1 MDDTIR
7 NNIAFGVDEE
17 NIDEHRL
24 WKAVEKAQLKDFIE
38 GLDEGIETEIGEAG
52 IRLSGGQRQ
61 RIGIAR
67 ALYHDP
73 EVLVLDEATSAL
85 DNDTEEAVM
94 EAINELAGSKT
105 FIIIAHRLT
114 TIRKCNQIFEV
125 KNANVEKVGNETVF
139 S

>member
-1 MDDTIR
+1 
-7 NNIAFGVDEE
+7 
-17 NIDEHRL
+17 
-24 WKAVEKAQLKDFIE
+24 
-38 GLDEGIETEIGEAG
+38 
-52 IRLSGGQRQ
+52 
-61 RIGIAR
+61 
-67 ALYHDP
+67 
-73 EVLVLDEATSAL
+73 
-85 DNDTEEAVM
+85 M